1 VTGTITVV
9 IPAYQRADKLDSRVK
24 EILDWSNLKQ
34 LVISVDGL
42 RLSATKSE
50 AAQHL
55 KTKTRSLEL
64 QRQNSQIVAIIW
76 NENHGINQHVGR
88 IFKFF
93 SHEPGLIMIE
103 EDVSVTHRTLD
114 FLNTSYDKSGAS
126 AASAHVPRHHPGLDT
141 QFFRKSF
148 FPSQWGIAISNEIIN
163 RYLESLALGNFDKR
177 LIRNAFK
184 HSLGDFLSRY
194 QLEKLTQWWFNHFFF
209 CRTHGNWADALIQYS
224 VYANDSHYNVPNESL
239 IVDDAGIGDS
249 RSLNPRITLLQSD
262 FCNNE
267 ISTTPDGS
275 YGCVRCEI
283 IDCRIEDI
291 RLEKLV
297 RSTRYRLMNS
307 KFRHKQNLEIGSFTA
322 PSS

>member
-1 VTGTITVV
+1 MGLITVV

-24 EILDWSNLKQ
+24 EILGWSNLKQ

-42 RLSATKSE
+42 RINATKSE
-50 AAQHL
+50 AAQHV

-64 QRQNSQIVAIIW
+64 QRQNSQIVAMIW

-93 SHEPGLIMIE
+93 AHEPGLIIIE
-103 EDVSVTHRTLD
+103 EDVSVTHRTLN

-141 QFFRKSF
+141 QFFRKSL

-163 RYLESLALGNFDKR
+163 RYVESLALGNFDKKA
-177 LIRNAFK
+177 IRKAFN

-224 VYANDSHYNVPNESL
+224 VYANESHYNVPNQTL
-239 IVDDAGIGDS
+239 IVDDAGIRDS
-249 RSLNPRITLLQSD
+249 RSLNPRKVLFRSD
-262 FCNNE
+262 VCTNNP
-267 ISTTPDGS
+267 TPGPEGS
-275 YGCVRCEI
+275 YFCKLCELWDSHLDEVR
-283 IDCRIEDI
+283 ID
-291 RLEKLV
+291 KLM
-297 RSTRYRLMNS
+297 RSTIHRSRNNKYRG
-307 KFRHKQNLEIGSFTA
+307 KIEFE
-322 PSS
+322 